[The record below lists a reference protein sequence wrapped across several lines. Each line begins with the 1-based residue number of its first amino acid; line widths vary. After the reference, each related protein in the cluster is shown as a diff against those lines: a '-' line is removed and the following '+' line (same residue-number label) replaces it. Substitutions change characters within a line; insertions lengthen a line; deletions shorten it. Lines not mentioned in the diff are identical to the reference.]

1 MLKKGLYILLLTAG
15 LSSAQSTF
23 EFLKLDTSP
32 RAASLAGSYVANAD
46 DPNVIFYNPA
56 GIYALEGKPISF
68 SYFKHLLDIN
78 TASVSYSQEFEG
90 LGRFGAAVIYMNYG
104 SFTEA
109 DNFGNKTGEFS
120 ASDMA
125 VMVGYAGRLDNN
137 FYYGANVKFIYSG
150 IQDYYSTGLA
160 ADLGVQY
167 LWVEQGWKFGLSALN
182 IGSQIAAYF
191 NKFEQLPLDIRLG
204 FSKKLQHM
212 PFEFFFSFN
221 RLNEEEDRFSKI
233 TAGGEFRLSSV
244 IRLRFG
250 YNSESRKELKV
261 GTTAGL
267 AGFNFGLG
275 IYTKGYQ
282 IDYALSS
289 LGAIGEMHRF
299 GVSTSL

>member
-120 ASDMA
+120 ASDLA

-137 FYYGANVKFIYSG
+137 FYYGANLKFIYSG